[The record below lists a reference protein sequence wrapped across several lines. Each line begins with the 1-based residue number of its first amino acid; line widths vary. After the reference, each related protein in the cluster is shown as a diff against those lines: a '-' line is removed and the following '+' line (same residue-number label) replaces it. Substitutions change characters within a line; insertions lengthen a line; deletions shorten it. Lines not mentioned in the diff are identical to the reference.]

1 MQNKCF
7 NEIRQVLGDDK
18 TKRTQMKDLNEL
30 HYIDLVIKETLRLFP
45 SVPLL
50 GRHITEEV
58 LLCKFILLLKHAVI
72 SVSDV
77 G

>member
-18 TKRTQMKDLNEL
+18 TKRAQMKDLNEL

-58 LLCKFILLLKHAVI
+58 SLCKFIRLLKHAVI
-72 SVSDV
+72 SVC
-77 G
+77 